1 MLISLIELFFYLKS
15 EKVQN
20 ETAKLE
26 KQSDTN
32 HVLKSKDTEI
42 NSLKTQLDACKES
55 LNSRV
60 LDLITSLNT

>member
-60 LDLITSLNT
+60 LDLTTSLNT